1 MPRALL
7 APTMPLLAIPLAPVL
22 EYFVDASP
30 VRAFLTAA
38 DARPCSPIECVEGPS
53 RSPVRWT
60 GYWWLANY

>member
-38 DARPCSPIECVEGPS
+38 TATAV
-53 RSPVRWT
+53 
-60 GYWWLANY
+60 LAD